1 MSFADKG
8 AFVKRT
14 EKITTFGF
22 FNVDK
27 PSGMTS
33 STVVNKI
40 KWLTGVPCGHM
51 GTLDPLA
58 SGVLPVGVGNA
69 TRLFNYFLDKEK
81 EYIAEFTFGVDSD
94 TLDSTGELIYGGQVP
109 SEKEIESVLPA
120 FFGDILQVPPKYSAK
135 NVNGRRGYD
144 LARAGVD
151 FELPPKK
158 VHIYGIELLGRAE
171 DKENAFR
178 FKIRCGGGTYIRSL
192 ARDIAAALETKAVM
206 SALRRTQSGCFLL
219 SEAIPFSILESDP
232 SVAALEELII
242 PTERVLP
249 IPDLLLTEKNAGR
262 LFNGQ
267 RVATEEEDGLYK
279 IYKDGVF
286 YGIAE
291 VKNGLAKAE
300 IKLC

>member
-1 MSFADKG
+1 M
-8 AFVKRT
+8 KRT
-14 EKITTFGF
+14 EKIATFGF

-81 EYIAEFTFGVDSD
+81 EYVAEFTFGVDSD
-94 TLDSTGELIYGGQVP
+94 TLDSTGNLIYGGHVP
-109 SEKEIESVLPA
+109 DEKEIEGVLPT

-151 FELPPKK
+151 FELPAKE
-158 VHIYGIELLGRAE
+158 VRIYGMELLGKVE
-171 DKENAFR
+171 DKENTFR
-178 FKIRCGGGTYIRSL
+178 LKIRCGGGTYIRSL

-206 SALRRTQSGCFLL
+206 SALLRTQSGFFVLP
-219 SEAIPFSILESDP
+219 EAIPFSVLENDP
-232 SVAALEELII
+232 PLEELEKMII

-249 IPDLLLTEKNAGR
+249 ISDLVLTENNAVK

-267 RVATEEEDGLYK
+267 RVFVDEKDGLYK
-279 IYKDGVF
+279 IYKDGAF

>member
-1 MSFADKG
+1 M
-8 AFVKRT
+8 KRT

-109 SEKEIESVLPA
+109 SETEIEGILPA
-120 FFGDILQVPPKYSAK
+120 FFGDVLQVPPKYSAK

-219 SEAIPFSILESDP
+219 PEAIPFSVLESDP

-249 IPDLLLTEKNAGR
+249 IPDLLLTEKNARR

-279 IYKDGVF
+279 IYKEGAF